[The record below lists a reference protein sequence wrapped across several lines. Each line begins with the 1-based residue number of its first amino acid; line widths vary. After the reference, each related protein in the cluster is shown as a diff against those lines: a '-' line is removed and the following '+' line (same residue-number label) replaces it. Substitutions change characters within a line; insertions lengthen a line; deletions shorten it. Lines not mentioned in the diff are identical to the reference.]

1 MISYTTYHLICF
13 KTFAYIFKRFYLPS
27 HVIQFIIK
35 TEVELLLI
43 KKTSLYQHCNISFVF
58 CDNKGYIVVTSIKLH
73 PI

>member
-1 MISYTTYHLICF
+1 MISYPTYHLICF

-27 HVIQFIIK
+27 HVIQFII
-35 TEVELLLI
+35 TVAD